1 MASDSR
7 RLSIL
12 TAQEIDDL
20 YGLPRFSED
29 DCRLYFDLSPT
40 ERELADGVFTI
51 SVAVHLVL
59 QLGYFKAKRQ
69 FFVYSLDAVE
79 DDLEHILRRYF
90 PTRDRSEIKAIS
102 KPTRLEQQQLILKLF
117 DYRLC
122 TTVAKE
128 DLEQKAQ
135 RVAML
140 STQPIFILREA
151 QQYLVHQRIVAPG
164 YTYLQDMVGQ
174 TVSGELQRMTGLLDR
189 ALTPEVERQLKA
201 LTEADEGMYQISLL
215 KHEPKDFSYGE
226 LRQEVERRK
235 FFQPLFEFGQTF
247 LTSSGLSNES
257 VKYYASLVQFYTVYK
272 LQRMATPTVRLYL
285 LCFAAHRFR
294 QINDNL
300 IEAFIHLI
308 DQYEQEAKL
317 AAEAAAV
324 KAMTEASTNLKAGGQ
339 VLNLFLD
346 PAIADETPFL
356 KVRLKAFS
364 LLNPDRF
371 VQVSEYMRKIEFDR
385 TAFEWAYYGTLH
397 FKFKLNLRHLFC
409 NLDFAGLVED
419 APLLEA
425 VAFLQSLLREG
436 KSLRQA
442 PPADFPTGVIG
453 KGVQRFMYTAAEKR
467 KDKRL
472 EVDRYE
478 FLVYRQLRNALEA
491 GNVYIRDSNDF
502 RSFED
507 DLISAERWKDKDAVL
522 REIGSP
528 VLLAPIEET
537 LAALRAELEEKYER
551 VNRRIE
557 NGENKHIK
565 ITGTGDKRRWT
576 LIYPTEEEPTNSP
589 FYGQLPGIGVADLLR
604 FVAEKTNFLSAFT
617 HVLGRYVKQETDP
630 RHLLACIVAMGTNM
644 GLWKMAEVSGLSYSA
659 LATTAHNF
667 LRAETLHTGNDEI
680 ANATAKLSMFDQY
693 DIGDLKHSSSDGQRI
708 ETQIH
713 TINARHGS
721 KYFGLNKGVSAC
733 TLVTNHVPCNARI
746 IGTHEHESHF
756 VFDILH
762 NNTSDIRPVRHST
775 DTHGTNQVNFFL
787 LFFADYQFAPRYR
800 DLHKKM
806 ASLVGF
812 QHPNHYAHYLIK
824 PARKTFDAMIVK
836 EWPNIQRILASL
848 AQKDVTQATV
858 VRKLSSYARQNQA
871 KKGLWELDNIL
882 RSIYILDFIDDST
895 LRQSV
900 QKALNRGEA
909 YHRMRRAISYVNA
922 GKFRVKTEAEQQIW
936 NECSRLIANAIIY
949 YNTLL
954 LSRVYEQKL
963 AAGDLEAIKFLK
975 GTSPVAWRNVNL
987 MGNFDFTTSPTPVDM
1002 EALAARYEN
1011 EDFWHRSMQ
1020 EDEEEGP
1027 ER

>member
-1 MASDSR
+1 MIDSR
-7 RLSIL
+7 
-12 TAQEIDDL
+12 TT
-20 YGLPRFSED
+20 P
-29 DCRLYFDLSPT
+29 
-40 ERELADGVFTI
+40 
-51 SVAVHLVL
+51 VAVHLIL
-59 QLGYFKAKRQ
+59 QLGYFKAKHQ
-69 FFVYSLDAVE
+69 FFQYNHEAVH
-79 DDLEHILRRYF
+79 DDLRHILGRYF
-90 PTRDRSEIKAIS
+90 PGTDLTAVNMPSR
-102 KPTRLEQQQLILKLF
+102 PTQYALQQSILELLGF
-117 DYRLC
+117 RLC
-122 TTVAKE
+122 DNALRAE
-128 DLEQKAQ
+128 LERRAQ
-135 RVAML
+135 RTAML
-140 STQPIFILREA
+140 STQPIYILRESL
-151 QQYLVHQRIVAPG
+151 QYLNQQHLVAPA
-164 YTYLQDMVGQ
+164 YTFLQDMVGMVV
-174 TVSGELQRMTGLLDR
+174 TGERKRLTCLLDD
-189 ALTPEVERQLKA
+189 ALTSEIRDQLD
-201 LTEADEGMYQISLL
+201 TLL
-215 KHEPKDFSYGE
+215 KTGESACWIGALKREPKDFSYKE
-226 LRQEVERRK
+226 LRQEVARRQS
-235 FFQPLFEFGQTF
+235 FAPLHAFAGHF
-247 LTSSGLSNES
+247 LASARISTESGR
-257 VKYYASLVQFYTVYK
+257 YYASLVQFYTVYK
-272 LQRMATPTVRLYL
+272 LQRMAAPTARLYL
-285 LCFAAHRFR
+285 LCFASHRFR

-300 IEAFIHLI
+300 IEAFIHLV

-317 AAEAAAV
+317 AAEAAAL

-346 PAIADETPFL
+346 PSIEDWTPFSM
-356 KVRLKAFS
+356 VRQKAFS
-364 LLNPDRF
+364 LLNPERF
-371 VQVSEYMRKIEFDR
+371 AQVSEYMQKIEFDR
-385 TAFEWAYYGTLH
+385 TGFEWAYYGTLH

-425 VAFLQSLLREG
+425 VDFLQSLLREG

-442 PPADFPTGVIG
+442 PPADFPTGVIA
-453 KGVQRFMYTAAEKR
+453 KGVQRYMYTVADKR

-537 LAALRAELEEKYER
+537 LAALRVELEEKYER
-551 VNRRIE
+551 VNQRIE
-557 NGENKHIK
+557 NSENKHIK

-617 HVLGRYVKQETDP
+617 HVLGRYVKQDADS
-630 RHLLACIVAMGTNM
+630 RHVLACVVAMGTNM

-659 LATTAHNF
+659 LVTTARNF

-756 VFDILH
+756 VFDILY
-762 NNTSDIRPVRHST
+762 NNTTDIRPERHST

-787 LFFADYQFAPRYR
+787 LFFAGYQFAPRYR

-824 PARKTFDAMIVK
+824 PARKTFDALIVK

-848 AQKDVTQATV
+848 VQKDVTQATV
-858 VRKLSSYARQNQA
+858 VRKLSSYARQNQT
-871 KKGLWELDNIL
+871 KKGLWELDNVL
-882 RSIYILDFIDDST
+882 RSIYILDFIDDSG

-909 YHRMRRAISYVNA
+909 YHRMRRAISYVNS

-963 AAGDLEAIKFLK
+963 AAGDLEAVKVLK
-975 GTSPVAWRNVNL
+975 RTSPVAWRNVNL
-987 MGNFDFTTSPTPVDM
+987 IGNFDFTTSSTPVDM
-1002 EALAARYEN
+1002 EALAERYQN
-1011 EDFWHRSMQ
+1011 DDFWRLSMQ
-1020 EDEEEGP
+1020 EGDEESP
-1027 ER
+1027 EQ

>member
-1 MASDSR
+1 VH
-7 RLSIL
+7 
-12 TAQEIDDL
+12 DDL
-20 YGLPRFSED
+20 F
-29 DCRLYFDLSPT
+29 
-40 ERELADGVFTI
+40 
-51 SVAVHLVL
+51 
-59 QLGYFKAKRQ
+59 
-69 FFVYSLDAVE
+69 
-79 DDLEHILRRYF
+79 HILGRYF
-90 PTRDRSEIKAIS
+90 PGTDLADVNMPSRPTQYALQQSILELLGFRSCDNALRAE
-102 KPTRLEQQQLILKLF
+102 LE
-117 DYRLC
+117 RR
-122 TTVAKE
+122 
-128 DLEQKAQ
+128 AQ
-135 RVAML
+135 RTAML
-140 STQPIFILREA
+140 STQPIYILRESL
-151 QQYLVHQRIVAPG
+151 QYLNQQHLVAPA
-164 YTYLQDMVGQ
+164 YTFLQDMVGRVV
-174 TVSGELQRMTGLLDR
+174 TGERKRLTSLLDA
-189 ALTPEVERQLKA
+189 ALTPEVKDQLDTLLQTGESACWIGA
-201 LTEADEGMYQISLL
+201 L
-215 KHEPKDFSYGE
+215 KREPKDFSYKE
-226 LRQEVERRK
+226 LRQEVARRQS
-235 FFQPLFEFGQTF
+235 FVPLHAFAGQF
-247 LTSSGLSNES
+247 LPSARISTENGR
-257 VKYYASLVQFYTVYK
+257 YYASLVQFYTVYK
-272 LQRMATPTVRLYL
+272 LQRMAVSTARLYL
-285 LCFAAHRFR
+285 LCFASHRFR

-300 IEAFIHLI
+300 IEAFIHLV

-317 AAEAAAV
+317 GAEAAAL

-346 PAIADETPFL
+346 PSIADWTPFSM
-356 KVRLKAFS
+356 VRQKAFS

-371 VQVSEYMRKIEFDR
+371 IQVSDYMQKIEFDR

-436 KSLRQA
+436 KSLRQV
-442 PPADFPTGVIG
+442 PPADFPRGVIA
-453 KGVQRFMYTAAEKR
+453 KGVQRYMYTAAEKR

-491 GNVYIRDSNDF
+491 GNVYVRDSNDF

-507 DLISAERWKDKDAVL
+507 DLNSAERWKEKDAVL

-537 LAALRAELEEKYER
+537 LATLHAELEEKYER

-565 ITGTGDKRRWT
+565 ITGTGDKRRWS
-576 LIYPTEEEPTNSP
+576 LVYPTEEEPINSP
-589 FYGQLPGIGVADLLR
+589 FYGHLPGIGVADLLR
-604 FVAEKTNFLSAFT
+604 FVAEKSGFLSAFT
-617 HVLGRYVKQETDP
+617 HVLGRYVKQEADP
-630 RHLLACIVAMGTNM
+630 RHILGCVVAMGTNM
-644 GLWKMAEVSGLSYSA
+644 GLWKMAEVSGLGYSA
-659 LATTAHNF
+659 LVTTARNF

-680 ANATAKLSMFDQY
+680 ANTTAKLSMFDQY

-713 TINARHGS
+713 TINARYGS
-721 KYFGLNKGVSAC
+721 KYFGLKKGVSAY
-733 TLVTNHVPCNARI
+733 TLVANHVPCNARI

-762 NNTSDIRPVRHST
+762 NNTTDIRPERHST
-775 DTHGTNQVNFFL
+775 DTHGGNQVNFFL
-787 LFFADYQFAPRYR
+787 LFCDSYQFAPRYR

-806 ASLVGF
+806 ASLIGF

-824 PARKTFDAMIVK
+824 PARKTFDALIVK

-858 VRKLSSYARQNQA
+858 VRKLSSYARQNQT

-882 RSIYILDFIDDST
+882 RSIYILDFIDDPG

-900 QKALNRGEA
+900 QKSLNRGEA
-909 YHRMRRAISYVNA
+909 YHRMRRAISYVNS

-963 AAGDLEAIKFLK
+963 AAGDLEAVKVLK
-975 GTSPVAWRNVNL
+975 STSPVAWRDVNL
-987 MGNFDFTTSPTPVDM
+987 IGNFDFTTSSTPVDI
-1002 EALAARYEN
+1002 EALAARYQN
-1011 EDFWHRSMQ
+1011 EDFWRLSMQ
-1020 EDEEEGP
+1020 EGDEESP
-1027 ER
+1027 EQ